1 MCNLYTGADE
11 ALYDSESRSIRIQGC
26 VTSIR
31 LENEFWQLLDEMAGA
46 EAVSTPRFIN
56 VLYEELLEKNGEV
69 KNFAS
74 FLRVAC
80 CIYTSRGRQAPTL
93 TAPQMAN
100 SA

>member
-11 ALYDSESRSIRIQGC
+11 ALYESESRSIRIQGC

-31 LENEFWQLLDEMAGA
+31 LENEFWQLLDEMAQS
-46 EAVSTPRFIN
+46 ESLNTPKFIN

-69 KNFAS
+69 RNFAS

-80 CIYTSRGRQAPTL
+80 CIYTSRGRQPPLA
-93 TAPQMAN
+93 AAAIA
-100 SA
+100 SRA